1 MKMLIALIWIAVI
14 ASAFALASFVDSTEP
29 PATPCINAG
38 YYYDDVV
45 FETDGKVIQI
55 YIRILERG
63 GR

>member
-14 ASAFALASFVDSTEP
+14 ASAFALAPFVDSMEP
-29 PATPCINAG
+29 PVTPSINAD

-55 YIRILERG
+55 YIRILEQG
-63 GR
+63 GQ